1 MLYGFRAPTG
11 TSALCYT
18 KLSRKLSQY
27 QSSALRKSYMEEML
41 DTPQFLAVALSW
53 FVNRP
58 KEHSAVI
65 ENSFNTETDRDRESD
80 PGL

>member
-1 MLYGFRAPTG
+1 
-11 TSALCYT
+11 
-18 KLSRKLSQY
+18 
-27 QSSALRKSYMEEML
+27 MEEML
-41 DTPQFLAVALSW
+41 DTRQFLAVALSW